1 MTETASDPTSQQ
13 NDAAPARPTTDDTDA
28 WKAYWQAQGMPWRT
42 EPEIDED
49 RQQFLAER
57 RSVPADIWEGIYPF
71 RDEHGPIQLTRADLE
86 WLLATNE
93 SEGVRGPVD
102 WRDALHT
109 TRQGPDIRGADLQGL
124 DLRGLPLSRL
134 RASLEHRD
142 WIQTTFREHEMSG
155 ANLQDTRL
163 EKTHLEGADLA
174 THLERAQLA
183 GAYLQR
189 ADLGEGY
196 LQHANLRDA
205 HLEQSELIQ
214 AHLEGAELYEAH
226 VEGANLRLSYMDVA
240 TELDGIGLTSKQYGT
255 VRLADVRWGG
265 DSGVIRWKTMHM
277 LGDEWAARKGEE

>member
-134 RASLEHRD
+134 RASLEYRD
-142 WIQTTFREHEMSG
+142 WIQTTFREK
-155 ANLQDTRL
+155 RCL
-163 EKTHLEGADLA
+163 E
-174 THLERAQLA
+174 
-183 GAYLQR
+183 
-189 ADLGEGY
+189 
-196 LQHANLRDA
+196 
-205 HLEQSELIQ
+205 
-214 AHLEGAELYEAH
+214 
-226 VEGANLRLSYMDVA
+226 
-240 TELDGIGLTSKQYGT
+240 LTSRTPSSKRPIWREPT
-255 VRLADVRWGG
+255 SLL
-265 DSGVIRWKTMHM
+265 IWK
-277 LGDEWAARKGEE
+277 ERS